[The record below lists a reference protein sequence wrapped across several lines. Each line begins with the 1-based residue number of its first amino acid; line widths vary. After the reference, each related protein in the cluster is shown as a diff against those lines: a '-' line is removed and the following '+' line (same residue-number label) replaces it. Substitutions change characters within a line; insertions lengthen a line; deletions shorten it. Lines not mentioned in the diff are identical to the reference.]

1 MKGKSKKGEN
11 YFKLKIMKM
20 AIGGLLA
27 SNLISVFSEDAIPL
41 VIAAE
46 SEDEWVN
53 FKDGDRELLLLG
65 LVVNDW
71 FKIMAGYF
79 YQKDDCLYFQNVVEP
94 GEYNLTELADRYK
107 VHTVYTEA
115 KYVFPTASMGV
126 TKEDIIKVI
135 NTVSIIEASIETT
148 DFGTVRYET
157 FASPYFESK
166 DLHICRSGR
175 IGSEYK
181 DEYWFYPTISCT
193 DEMYLEKESNA
204 KETFTFGYF
213 ENQNLLPYYGDI
225 YSQEPLGFTNKSG
238 LIVAYF
244 TYDNDGNKKSFR
256 TQKDLDEFLLSY
268 DGSIDDLHWRIA
280 FHVGDD
286 TNLASMISS
295 NEVILPQEFTY
306 FLDYNDLISGM
317 TLVRKKE
324 NSLE

>member
-1 MKGKSKKGEN
+1 MKVKSKKGEN
-11 YFKLKIMKM
+11 YFKLKIMKI

-27 SNLISVFSEDAIPL
+27 SNLISVCNEDAIPF

-46 SEDEWVN
+46 SEDEWIN

-65 LVVNDW
+65 LEINDW

-79 YQKDDCLYFQNVVEP
+79 YQKDDCLYFQNIIES

-107 VHTVYTEA
+107 VHTVFTEA
-115 KYVFPTASMGV
+115 KYVFPTASIGA

-135 NTVSIIEASIETT
+135 NTVSIIDASIETT

-157 FASPYFESK
+157 LASPYFESK
-166 DLHICRSGR
+166 DLHIRNGGR

-181 DEYWFYPTISCT
+181 DEYWFYSTISCL
-193 DEMYLEKESNA
+193 DEMYLEKENNI
-204 KETFTFGYF
+204 KEMFTFGSF
-213 ENQNLLPYYGDI
+213 ENQNLLPYYANI
-225 YSQEPLGFTNKSG
+225 YAQEPLGFTNKSG

-244 TYDNDGNKKSFR
+244 AYDNDGNKKSFR
-256 TQKDLDEFLLSY
+256 TQKDLDEFLFSY
-268 DGSIDDLHWRIA
+268 DGSIDDLHWRVA

-286 TNLASMISS
+286 TNLTSMISS
-295 NEVILPQEFTY
+295 NEEISSQESTY
-306 FLDYNDLISGM
+306 FLDYNDLIPRM
-317 TLVRKKE
+317 ALVRKKE